1 MTQAKKTFVITV
13 QYQADD
19 GVYLSTCDSMPG
31 LIVQT
36 DTVDEAVN
44 LAPQLANDL
53 LDSDPTLPG
62 AGDVIFEFNIKEN
75 QNG

>member
-1 MTQAKKTFVITV
+1 MTQEKKTFVITV
-13 QYQADD
+13 QYQDDD
-19 GVYLSTCDSMPG
+19 GIYLSTCDDMPG

-36 DTVDEAVN
+36 DTADEAIT

-62 AGDVIFEFNIKEN
+62 TDDVIFEFDIKET